1 MDKLYLKNGKEV
13 RMGDTISHCI
23 EVVDPVFGRV
33 KATVVIP
40 VTDATLPE
48 LLNAGTLTLA
58 KCQAKDKV
66 PMDVTYYVEKLAERM
81 GWKPQKVG
89 NFLNNV
95 HRIYPNA
102 AFSIVLREIAIE
114 LDKAYD
120 DHIKDSPE
128 IFEISNLDGRVTKVN
143 KAVIKNYRN
152 FAAFRSVE
160 DAKIA
165 CKILRDVLRVLYAK
179 R

>member
-13 RMGDTISHCI
+13 HMGDTISHCT
-23 EVVDPVFGRV
+23 EAVDPVFGRV

-48 LLNAGTLTLA
+48 LLKAGILTLT

-66 PMDVTYYVEKLAERM
+66 PMDVAYYVGKLAERM
-81 GWKPQKVG
+81 GWKPEKAG

-95 HRIYPNA
+95 HKIYPNA

-114 LDKAYD
+114 LDKTYD

-128 IFEISNLDGRVTKVN
+128 IFVISSLDGRITKAN

-152 FAAFRSVE
+152 FAAFRSIE

-165 CKILRDVLRVLYAK
+165 CKILREVLRGLYAK

>member
-13 RMGDTISHCI
+13 HMGDTISLCT
-23 EVVDPVFGRV
+23 EAVDPIFGKV
-33 KATVVIP
+33 KTTVAIP
-40 VTDATLPE
+40 VTDATLPK
-48 LLNAGTLTLA
+48 LLKTGILTMT
-58 KCQAKDKV
+58 KCQAEGKV
-66 PMDVTYYVEKLAERM
+66 PTDVTYYVEKLAERI
-81 GWKPQKVG
+81 GWKPEKAG

-95 HRIYPNA
+95 HKIYPNA

-120 DHIKDSPE
+120 DHIQDSPE
-128 IFEISNLDGRVTKVN
+128 IFVISNLDGRITKAN

-165 CKILRDVLRVLYAK
+165 CKILREVLRELYAK

>member
-13 RMGDTISHCI
+13 HMGDTISHCT
-23 EVVDPVFGRV
+23 ETVDPVFGRV

-48 LLNAGTLTLA
+48 LLKAGILSVSN
-58 KCQAKDKV
+58 CQAGSKV
-66 PMDVTYYVEKLAERM
+66 PMTVDYYVKKIAERM
-81 GWKPQKVG
+81 GWKPEKAG

-95 HRIYPNA
+95 QRIYPNA

-120 DHIKDSPE
+120 NHIEDSSE
-128 IFEISNLDGRVTKVN
+128 IFVISSLDGRITKAN

-152 FAAFRSVE
+152 FAAFRSIE

-165 CKILRDVLRVLYAK
+165 CKILREVLRELYAK

>member
-13 RMGDTISHCI
+13 HMGDTISHCT
-23 EVVDPVFGRV
+23 EAVDPALGKV

-40 VTDATLPE
+40 VTDDTLPE
-48 LLNAGTLTLA
+48 LLKADILTLT
-58 KCQAKDKV
+58 KCQAEYKA
-66 PMDVTYYVEKLAERM
+66 PTDVAYYVRKVSERM
-81 GWKPQKVG
+81 GWKPEKAG

-95 HRIYPNA
+95 HKIYPSA

-114 LDKAYD
+114 LDKTYD

-128 IFEISNLDGRVTKVN
+128 IFVISNLDGRITKAN

-152 FAAFRSVE
+152 FAAFRSIE

-165 CKILRDVLRVLYAK
+165 CKILREVLRELYAK